1 MIAKKSNKEIV
12 ISDFRDDV
20 QFDVMFEKVQ
30 QLIKDQR
37 VRTKVFWPPHTIT
50 KFGVIYVGIKKHVS
64 IRMNYAKNI
73 VKYVINKKRY
83 CLS

>member
-37 VRTKVFWPPHTIT
+37 VRTKVF
-50 KFGVIYVGIKKHVS
+50 
-64 IRMNYAKNI
+64 
-73 VKYVINKKRY
+73 
-83 CLS
+83 

>member
-30 QLIKDQR
+30 QLIKDSK

-50 KFGVIYVGIKKHVS
+50 KFGVICVGIKKHVS
-64 IRMNYAKNI
+64 IKASYVKNI
-73 VKYVINKKRY
+73 VFFVINKKDIV
-83 CLS
+83 

>member
-1 MIAKKSNKEIV
+1 MIAKKNNKEIV

-37 VRTKVFWPPHTIT
+37 VRTKVFWPSHMIT
-50 KFGVIYVGIKKHVS
+50 KFGVIYVIIKKHVS
-64 IRMNYAKNI
+64 IKASYVKNI
-73 VKYVINKKRY
+73 VKHVVNTN
-83 CLS
+83 

>member
-1 MIAKKSNKEIV
+1 MIAKKNNKEIV

-37 VRTKVFWPPHTIT
+37 VRTKVF
-50 KFGVIYVGIKKHVS
+50 
-64 IRMNYAKNI
+64 
-73 VKYVINKKRY
+73 
-83 CLS
+83 

>member
-1 MIAKKSNKEIV
+1 MIAKRGNKEIV

-37 VRTKVFWPPHTIT
+37 VRTKVF
-50 KFGVIYVGIKKHVS
+50 
-64 IRMNYAKNI
+64 
-73 VKYVINKKRY
+73 
-83 CLS
+83 